1 MKKMTDPQ
9 NKTRDEVVAE
19 ARAAA
24 GEASVAGSWWASER
38 EDKAVVKALK
48 DADLLTPEP
57 GLAWYEENIKM
68 AHYRFK
74 AVRLAGFPPGAVGRD
89 WLKANAREAAG
100 LLDAL
105 RESGELTAEPGKE
118 WYADAFL
125 RGQGHDDEGKAWRS
139 KFVEALIES
148 GLIADCDAE
157 WLGAKL
163 NWSDSLLPALR
174 TAGVLTSIKDRG
186 YFVGKFH
193 LSSDLLDALRE
204 SGMLTPECGRKWY
217 YDTFYRTCADGG
229 WRDSNCRRGICVCD
243 DMGSRDYADKAIFE
257 AGLYPKESPPSRRY
271 LSAAFEGE
279 ALFDAL
285 VEHGHMNDHRGLTWY
300 TARFK
305 GDLLVRAMKASGL
318 WNKAGAKWCV
328 RHLTGAQQRQYCEE
342 HGDSPS
348 WYMCNDE
355 SSYRASTEH
364 PWSGRTTDDEASE

>member
-1 MKKMTDPQ
+1 MAESQ
-9 NKTRDEVVAE
+9 QKTRDEIAAA
-19 ARAAA
+19 ARAGAQDA
-24 GEASVAGSWWASER
+24 QHAGSWWASER
-38 EDKAVVKALK
+38 EDKAVLDALRE
-48 DADLLTPEP
+48 AALLTPEP
-57 GLAWYEENIKM
+57 GLAWYDENIKNSR
-68 AHYRFK
+68 YRFK
-74 AVRLAGFPPGAVGRD
+74 AVRQAGFPPGAVGRE
-89 WLKANAREAAG
+89 WLKDNAYEAVG

-105 RESGELTAEPGKE
+105 RETGELTAEPGKD
-118 WYADAFL
+118 WYAAAFL
-125 RGQGHDDEGKAWRS
+125 RGREYNDDGKAWRC

-174 TAGVLTSIKDRG
+174 TAGVLTSVKDRE
-186 YFVGKFH
+186 YFFGKFR
-193 LSSDLLDALRE
+193 LSRDLLEALRE
-204 SGMLTPECGRKWY
+204 SGLLTPECGRKWY
-217 YDTFYRTCADGG
+217 RDAFNRTCADGG
-229 WRDSNCRRGICVCD
+229 WRESTCRRGICVRD
-243 DMGSRDYADKAIFE
+243 DMGNRDYADKAIFE

-318 WNKAGAKWCV
+318 WDKAGSKWCV
-328 RHLTGAQQRQYCEE
+328 RHLTGAQQAQYCQE
-342 HGDSPS
+342 HEDSPS

-364 PWSGRTTDDEASE
+364 PWSGRTSDGESNN